1 MLGLCSRWVTDIL
14 TRPMGTT
21 MSWSLVK
28 HSRRLSRVSWWNVT
42 KCLWLQSLVQPRWIP
57 LMSFPPFKRASGDLV
72 RPYVYNTSCFYVKIK
87 LKPGSLMPKVLAR
100 VALHP
105 LDTCFWNAFNDLMLW
120 CYFTKWSNKLVA
132 TRSDVSTLTKLL
144 KISVNWSWSTWTF
157 TWFTGLWNLR
167 RGPAFRQERRTSCPW
182 ICGALGRRLRNVST
196 KDLLR
201 LSASAIS
208 MSQFWRMSCLL
219 PRSLHL
225 WTRYILCL
233 FFFFFFL

>member
-1 MLGLCSRWVTDIL
+1 
-14 TRPMGTT
+14 
-21 MSWSLVK
+21 
-28 HSRRLSRVSWWNVT
+28 
-42 KCLWLQSLVQPRWIP
+42 
-57 LMSFPPFKRASGDLV
+57 
-72 RPYVYNTSCFYVKIK
+72 
-87 LKPGSLMPKVLAR
+87 MPKVLAR

-105 LDTCFWNAFNDLMLW
+105 LYSWFRNVFIVMMLR
-120 CYFTKWSNKLVA
+120 CYFTNWSNMLVA
-132 TRSDVSTLTKLL
+132 PRSVVSTLTKLL
-144 KISVNWSWSTWTF
+144 KISVNCSWSTWTF

-219 PRSLHL
+219 LKSLHL
-225 WTRYILCL
+225 WTRYYTLCL
-233 FFFFFFL
+233 FFLFYRYFTCNSSSQSSHSLWLWS